1 MFLLEFVNKDII
13 KTPKVHVKL
22 FLNNVFLLLIGII
35 IDVKQVQETVQQI
48 LIIVKIHVKVQ
59 FLVKM
64 VMYGIQFI

>member
-1 MFLLEFVNKDII
+1 VFLLEFVNKDII
-13 KTPKVHVKL
+13 KIVKVHVKL

>member
-13 KTPKVHVKL
+13 KIVKVHVKL

>member
-1 MFLLEFVNKDII
+1 LEFVNKDII
-13 KTPKVHVKL
+13 KIVKVHVKL
-22 FLNNVFLLLIGII
+22 FLNNVFLLLIGIK